1 MGKKGSSWMT
11 VVPKSLQE
19 KLKRMGL
26 LVSNQWCEEQHACN
40 GYGCKVRFE
49 KCGSQHEI
57 H

>member
-19 KLKRMGL
+19 KLKRTGL
-26 LVSNQWCEEQHACN
+26 LVSNQWCEEEHACN